1 MHEAAAAQL
10 APTAEDLPCADD
22 AFLAPLKGS
31 TEFGMIRSR
40 LVSGHHGDSWQE
52 DGFHF
57 FVFQLKP
64 VDGTMNGHATTT
76 EPPVAVFVMHAD
88 QQEPVSAIVVTPLPD
103 GQEAE
108 IQDLRTP
115 DSVYQAPM

>member
-10 APTAEDLPCADD
+10 APAAEDLPCADD

-31 TEFGMIRSR
+31 AEFGMIRSR
-40 LVSGHHGDSWQE
+40 LVSDHYGDSWQE

-64 VDGTMNGHATTT
+64 ADSTMNGHATTG
-76 EPPVAVFVMHAD
+76 PPVTVFVMHAD
-88 QQEPVSAIVVTPLPD
+88 QQEPISAIVVTPLPD

-108 IQDLRTP
+108 IEDLRTP
-115 DSVYQAPM
+115 DSAYHAPMA